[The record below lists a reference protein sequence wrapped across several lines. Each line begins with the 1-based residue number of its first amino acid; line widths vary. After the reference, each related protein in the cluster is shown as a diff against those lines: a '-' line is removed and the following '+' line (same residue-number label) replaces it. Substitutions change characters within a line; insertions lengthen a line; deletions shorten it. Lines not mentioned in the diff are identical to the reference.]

1 MKLPRTSLNNL
12 MQTHQSLQKKEEVF
26 QKSEVELI
34 LLRSSLML
42 RKVESLRKNKFS
54 NNSYNQRKDLISLKL
69 TLITSTEGNLE
80 EKRWS

>member
-54 NNSYNQRKDLISLKL
+54 NNSYNQRKDLISHKL
-69 TLITSTEGNLE
+69 TPITSTEGNLE
-80 EKRWS
+80 EKRWY